1 MRFCYQKLGQGVLGF
16 GAFFFLRTIF
26 ASTII
31 ELLIMFIKYK
41 NTLLLCT
48 PIIWPPDGK
57 SRLIGKDPDAEKDWR
72 QEEKGMTENEMVGLH
87 HQINGHE
94 FEQTL
99 GVGDGQGSGA
109 SCSPWGHRVGHDNQ
123 TTKYKTSMLYW
134 WFHMP
139 SPSSSWHPW
148 GKCYDCFTDEKT
160 EICRVKWVTASEGKM
175 WDLPSSFWLHS
186 LCSELLGLL

>member
-41 NTLLLCT
+41 NTFIKYSNTLATWWEEPTHWNRPWCWERLKAGRKGHDRE
-48 PIIWPPDGK
+48 WDGWTT
-57 SRLIGKDPDAEKDWR
+57 SPNQWTWVWA
-72 QEEKGMTENEMVGLH
+72 
-87 HQINGHE
+87 
-94 FEQTL
+94 TL

-109 SCSPWGHRVGHDNQ
+109 SCSPWGRRVRHDNR

-160 EICRVKWVTASEGKM
+160 EICRVKWLTASEGKM

-186 LCSELLGLL
+186 LCSEPLGLL